1 VQGNLHARFQGG
13 ERPKG
18 PTYPNGIT
26 NAEPGTGYQEGP
38 LKEVERPVTS
48 LLEPCAVKVARTVPR
63 GESSKG
69 PTYPNRFAPYQSRDL
84 TDDLRSY
91 PFYQQ
96 KVR

>member
-63 GESSKG
+63 GGKLERAYLSQPVCTLSV
-69 PTYPNRFAPYQSRDL
+69 P
-84 TDDLRSY
+84 
-91 PFYQQ
+91 
-96 KVR
+96 